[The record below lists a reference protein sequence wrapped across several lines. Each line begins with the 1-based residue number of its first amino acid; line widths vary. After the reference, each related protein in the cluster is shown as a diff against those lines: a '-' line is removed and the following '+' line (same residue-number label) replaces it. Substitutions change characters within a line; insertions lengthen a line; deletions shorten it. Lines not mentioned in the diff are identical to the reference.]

1 MAKQVSVN
9 DMADELAKMLSE
21 YDADVTNA
29 TKQAVDEVASG
40 VMNEIK
46 SHTTWNDVKYTKS
59 YELKTIYDNKH
70 GKYIIWHVKSPH
82 YKLTHLL
89 ELGHYTRD
97 GKTKSKKFP
106 HVQYGEE
113 FARNN
118 LERVVKEKI
127 NQCNT

>member
-59 YELKTIYDNKH
+59 YELKTIYDNKK
-70 GKYIIWHVKSPH
+70 GKYIIWHVKAPH